1 MTIMEGMVFDTTGF
15 RRWIKR
21 ASVGDTCLYHA
32 GNLSSDRSAD
42 PVLNDL
48 ADTVMLLHE
57 TGAVRTTQYRQYL
70 YITDVWAYIAIRS
83 AGGYAPKAIIAGTLT
98 SRDWRALRA
107 VRDRDADISATRA
120 IRDAL
125 AASWSS
131 SDAQARDLLDSLAAR
146 KLVEEAPGKGW
157 KVTAAGIRA
166 MT

>member
-32 GNLSSDRSAD
+32 GNLSSDRNAD

-48 ADTVMLLHE
+48 ADTVMLLSE

-70 YITDVWAYIAIRS
+70 YITDVWAYLAIRAS
-83 AGGYAPKAIIAGTLT
+83 GGYTPREIIAGTLT

-107 VRDRDADISATRA
+107 VRDRAADISATRA
-120 IRDAL
+120 IRDVL
-125 AASWSS
+125 SASWSS
-131 SDAQARDLLDSLAAR
+131 SDAAAREILDSLAAR

-157 KVTAAGIRA
+157 QLTAAGLRA
-166 MT
+166 LT